1 MALNRPILLA
11 TLAMA
16 GIVALSNV
24 AVQFPINNELTW
36 GAFTYPFAFL
46 VTDLTNRFLGPSAA
60 RRVVIAGFVAGVVLS
75 IVLASPRIA
84 IASGSAF
91 LVAQL
96 IDVSVFN
103 RLRAGS
109 WWRAPAF
116 SSVVGSAIDTALFF
130 TIAFSASFA
139 FLGDDAGWAQ
149 TPVPLLRIGPDV
161 LLWVNL
167 AVADY
172 LVKLAIAALAL
183 VPYRAALGTAAARG

>member
-1 MALNRPILLA
+1 
-11 TLAMA
+11 MA

-96 IDVSVFN
+96 VDVSVFN
-103 RLRAGS
+103 GLRAGS

-116 SSVVGSAIDTALFF
+116 SSVIGSAIDTALFF

-139 FLGDDAGWAQ
+139 FLGDDAG
-149 TPVPLLRIGPDV
+149 
-161 LLWVNL
+161 
-167 AVADY
+167 
-172 LVKLAIAALAL
+172 
-183 VPYRAALGTAAARG
+183 